1 MAAEPATLAVLVL
14 AGRAAHGIAPWV
26 QRPQFYLGRSRKV
39 KLMLLVLARRRG
51 TGAVHVERVLPI
63 GEATSSTRHPDSGR
77 PV

>member
-14 AGRAAHGIAPWV
+14 AVRAAHGMAPWV
-26 QRPQFYLGRSRKV
+26 QWRQFYPGRSRKV
-39 KLMLLVLARRRG
+39 KLMLLVLAERRG

-63 GEATSSTRHPDSGR
+63 GEASSSARHPDSGR